1 MLATNSLFNLSLVRT
16 EGSSR
21 NSGIFGYGG
30 SVPPS
35 PRPLGR
41 RSRRRARSLALARCC
56 CPGRGRRDPVPGA
69 APRGRA
75 EVGTQSRGR
84 LRHKSPGRTT
94 ERERP
99 SREPA
104 ASLAHTH
111 KLGGGEAEG
120 GGWRPGRRTPQERA
134 PPLADGGRKRG
145 AHWLG
150 GSRGFQPPRR
160 RERGAETQF
169 KRRSGGSSGSGPA
182 LLLAPPPFP
191 SDADKARGGAVW
203 APRFLSFLTPPAPE
217 KPGTG
222 IGRLRLTRVGCQ
234 LLGGTLGRAW
244 LPPGTPSPRRMAT
257 AWSAPQCWP

>member
-1 MLATNSLFNLSLVRT
+1 M
-16 EGSSR
+16 
-21 NSGIFGYGG
+21 
-30 SVPPS
+30 
-35 PRPLGR
+35 
-41 RSRRRARSLALARCC
+41 
-56 CPGRGRRDPVPGA
+56 PGA
-69 APRGRA
+69 TPRGRA

-104 ASLAHTH
+104 ANLAHTH
-111 KLGGGEAEG
+111 KLGGEEG
-120 GGWRPGRRTPQERA
+120 GGGRRPGWRTPQERA
-134 PPLADGGRKRG
+134 PPLADGEKKRG
-145 AHWLG
+145 AHWPG

-234 LLGGTLGRAW
+234 LLRGPLAG
-244 LPPGTPSPRRMAT
+244 PGSARRMAT
-257 AWSAPQCWP
+257 AWPAPQCWP